1 MKIRFNSGDNLP
13 IKQEIQM
20 HNVVMIIRFVFYDKK
35 KLSTS
40 ILDECLHKLAEQVL
54 SWKLYMNLVNSCEF
68 ISDKLLYIS
77 DLSCYNWYERSCYS
91 KHKLVTNL
99 INDKL

>member
-35 KLSTS
+35 KYYP
-40 ILDECLHKLAEQVL
+40 QVYQMSVYINQL
-54 SWKLYMNLVNSCEF
+54 NRYYHGNLYKFNEF
-68 ISDKLLYIS
+68 M
-77 DLSCYNWYERSCYS
+77 
-91 KHKLVTNL
+91 
-99 INDKL
+99 

>member
-1 MKIRFNSGDNLP
+1 
-13 IKQEIQM
+13 
-20 HNVVMIIRFVFYDKK
+20 
-35 KLSTS
+35 
-40 ILDECLHKLAEQVL
+40 
-54 SWKLYMNLVNSCEF
+54 MNLVNSCEF